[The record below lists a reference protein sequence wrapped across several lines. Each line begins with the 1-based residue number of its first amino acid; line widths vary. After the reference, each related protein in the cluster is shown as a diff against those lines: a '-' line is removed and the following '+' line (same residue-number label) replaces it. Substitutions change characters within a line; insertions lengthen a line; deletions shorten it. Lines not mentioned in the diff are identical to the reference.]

1 MCQQELLRVGEFI
14 VKVQLALVLHMYKDG
29 TGYSEAVR
37 ELEERFILTVLQEVE
52 LPKILAYTVI
62 RCVL

>member
-1 MCQQELLRVGEFI
+1 